1 MNKNLFATISVAQ
14 ENQKRDVK
22 IYKLLNEKYGIE
34 VVEEE
39 NGESKIKRVENLT
52 NDEQKINKLL
62 EILVLSAQNFTLLED
77 FAYDTFSIFL
87 GSFSTNIEQIV
98 NNETKNRQNRIL

>member
-1 MNKNLFATISVAQ
+1 ML
-14 ENQKRDVK
+14 K

-77 FAYDTFSIFL
+77 FAYDF
-87 GSFSTNIEQIV
+87 
-98 NNETKNRQNRIL
+98 KD

>member
-52 NDEQKINKLL
+52 NDEQKVNKLL

-77 FAYDTFSIFL
+77 FAYDF
-87 GSFSTNIEQIV
+87 
-98 NNETKNRQNRIL
+98 KD

>member
-1 MNKNLFATISVAQ
+1 MNKNLFATITVAQ

-39 NGESKIKRVENLT
+39 NGESKIKKVENLT
-52 NDEQKINKLL
+52 KDEEKINKLL
-62 EILVLSAQNFTLLED
+62 EVLVLSVQNFTLLED
-77 FAYDTFSIFL
+77 FAYDFKDWL
-87 GSFSTNIEQIV
+87 
-98 NNETKNRQNRIL
+98 

>member
-14 ENQKRDVK
+14 ENQKRDGK

-39 NGESKIKRVENLT
+39 NGESKIKKVENLT
-52 NDEQKINKLL
+52 KDEEKINKLL
-62 EILVLSAQNFTLLED
+62 EVLVLSVQNFTLLED
-77 FAYDTFSIFL
+77 FSYDFKDWL
-87 GSFSTNIEQIV
+87 
-98 NNETKNRQNRIL
+98 

>member
-52 NDEQKINKLL
+52 NDEQKINQLL

-77 FAYDTFSIFL
+77 FAYDF
-87 GSFSTNIEQIV
+87 
-98 NNETKNRQNRIL
+98 KD

>member
-34 VVEEE
+34 VVDEE

-77 FAYDTFSIFL
+77 FAYDF
-87 GSFSTNIEQIV
+87 
-98 NNETKNRQNRIL
+98 KD

>member
-39 NGESKIKRVENLT
+39 NGESKIKKVENLT
-52 NDEQKINKLL
+52 KDEDKINKLL
-62 EILVLSAQNFTLLED
+62 EVLVLSVQNFTLLED
-77 FAYDTFSIFL
+77 FAYDF
-87 GSFSTNIEQIV
+87 ND
-98 NNETKNRQNRIL
+98 

>member
-39 NGESKIKRVENLT
+39 NGESKIKKVENLT
-52 NDEQKINKLL
+52 KDETKINKLL
-62 EILVLSAQNFTLLED
+62 EVLVLSAQNFTLLED
-77 FAYDTFSIFL
+77 FAYDF
-87 GSFSTNIEQIV
+87 
-98 NNETKNRQNRIL
+98 KD

>member
-77 FAYDTFSIFL
+77 FAYDF
-87 GSFSTNIEQIV
+87 
-98 NNETKNRQNRIL
+98 KD